1 MSFLISR
8 RALERRLHP
17 LLLALARLGVH
28 PHMLTVAGVTGNLV
42 AAVLVGRGH
51 ELLGGILVW
60 GASAMDMLD
69 GALARAA
76 GRQSPFGSVLDAVMD
91 RVAEAAVLFAVLFRF
106 SSQGDQEGVLLAFV
120 AAVASFMV
128 SYVRARA
135 ELAGVPMREG
145 LMARPERVFLL
156 GLGLIIGHVKTVLW
170 VISVLAAIT
179 AAQRFLLAWARTIQR
194 RGGHDP
200 S

>member
-60 GASAMDMLD
+60 GASALDMLD

-91 RVAEAAVLFAVLFRF
+91 RAAEAAVLFAVLFRF

-128 SYVRARA
+128 SYVRARPSW
-135 ELAGVPMREG
+135 LACPCGRGSWPV
-145 LMARPERVFLL
+145 
-156 GLGLIIGHVKTVLW
+156 
-170 VISVLAAIT
+170 
-179 AAQRFLLAWARTIQR
+179 R
-194 RGGHDP
+194 RG
-200 S
+200 SSCWVWAL